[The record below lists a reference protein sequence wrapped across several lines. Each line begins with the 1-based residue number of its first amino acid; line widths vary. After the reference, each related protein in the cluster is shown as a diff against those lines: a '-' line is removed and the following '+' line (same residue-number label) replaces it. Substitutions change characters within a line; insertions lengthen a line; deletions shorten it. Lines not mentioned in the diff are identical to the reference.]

1 MPVELQELWETAV
14 QFCEDNVIWVLTA
27 AGGLLLL
34 VIVLCVAR
42 GGGQRRRE
50 ADAWMEGFEARME
63 AFEKNEDPM
72 MPVRKPI
79 LTALRESVQDV
90 PQEQKQQTAQTAA
103 RASEDALQTA
113 QADGRT
119 AAAVQADRSLNLN
132 LTIHVE
138 NVRISKELDAALQ
151 EGSCPTEIVQADSIR
166 VEAEALGPQTEAPE
180 PETRAAGSDAAVGPE
195 AAELN
200 RSTEPRAAADADKPG
215 AADETIAE
223 MRGGAAAAGG
233 AADRIERSAS
243 PAVQTANGRAV
254 SVSRS
259 GRVYAEEE
267 LRRQIR

>member
-34 VIVLCVAR
+34 VIVLCAAR

-90 PQEQKQQTAQTAA
+90 PQEQKQQTAQTTA

-151 EGSCPTEIVQADSIR
+151 EGSCPAEIVQADSIR

-180 PETRAAGSDAAVGPE
+180 PRV
-195 AAELN
+195 
-200 RSTEPRAAADADKPG
+200 AADADKPG

-223 MRGGAAAAGG
+223 MRGGAAAAGES
-233 AADRIERSAS
+233 ADRIERSAS

>member
-42 GGGQRRRE
+42 GGGQHRRE

-72 MPVRKPI
+72 MSVRKPI

-103 RASEDALQTA
+103 RASADALQTA
-113 QADGRT
+113 QADGCT

-151 EGSCPTEIVQADSIR
+151 EGSCPAEIVQADSIR

-180 PETRAAGSDAAVGPE
+180 PRV
-195 AAELN
+195 
-200 RSTEPRAAADADKPG
+200 AADVDKPG
-215 AADETIAE
+215 AADETVAE
-223 MRGGAAAAGG
+223 MRGGAAAAGES
-233 AADRIERSAS
+233 ADRIERSAS
-243 PAVQTANGRAV
+243 PAVQTANGRVV

>member
-79 LTALRESVQDV
+79 LTALRESVQDADV

-103 RASEDALQTA
+103 RASADALQTA

-151 EGSCPTEIVQADSIR
+151 EGSCPAEIVQADSIR

-180 PETRAAGSDAAVGPE
+180 PRV
-195 AAELN
+195 
-200 RSTEPRAAADADKPG
+200 AADADKPG

-223 MRGGAAAAGG
+223 MRGGAAAAGES
-233 AADRIERSAS
+233 ADRIERSAS

>member
-1 MPVELQELWETAV
+1 
-14 QFCEDNVIWVLTA
+14 
-27 AGGLLLL
+27 
-34 VIVLCVAR
+34 
-42 GGGQRRRE
+42 
-50 ADAWMEGFEARME
+50 ME

-90 PQEQKQQTAQTAA
+90 PQEQKQQTAQTTA

-151 EGSCPTEIVQADSIR
+151 AGSCPAEIVQADRIR

-180 PETRAAGSDAAVGPE
+180 PRV
-195 AAELN
+195 
-200 RSTEPRAAADADKPG
+200 AADADKPG
-215 AADETIAE
+215 AVDETIAE
-223 MRGGAAAAGG
+223 MRGGAAAAGES
-233 AADRIERSAS
+233 ADRIERSAS

>member
-151 EGSCPTEIVQADSIR
+151 AGSCPAEIVQADRIR

-180 PETRAAGSDAAVGPE
+180 PRV
-195 AAELN
+195 
-200 RSTEPRAAADADKPG
+200 AADADKPG
-215 AADETIAE
+215 AVDETIAE
-223 MRGGAAAAGG
+223 MRGGAAAAGES
-233 AADRIERSAS
+233 ADRIERSAS

>member
-1 MPVELQELWETAV
+1 MPIELQELWETAV

-63 AFEKNEDPM
+63 AFEKNEDPI

-151 EGSCPTEIVQADSIR
+151 EGSCPAEIVQADSIR

-180 PETRAAGSDAAVGPE
+180 PRV
-195 AAELN
+195 
-200 RSTEPRAAADADKPG
+200 AADADKPG

-223 MRGGAAAAGG
+223 MRGGAAAAGEP
-233 AADRIERSAS
+233 ADRIERSAS

>member
-151 EGSCPTEIVQADSIR
+151 EGSCTAEIVQADSIR

-180 PETRAAGSDAAVGPE
+180 PRV
-195 AAELN
+195 
-200 RSTEPRAAADADKPG
+200 AADADKPG

-223 MRGGAAAAGG
+223 MRGSAAAAGES
-233 AADRIERSAS
+233 ADRIERSAS

>member
-90 PQEQKQQTAQTAA
+90 PQEQKQQTAQTTA

-151 EGSCPTEIVQADSIR
+151 AGSCPAEIVQADRIR

-180 PETRAAGSDAAVGPE
+180 PRV
-195 AAELN
+195 
-200 RSTEPRAAADADKPG
+200 AADADKPG
-215 AADETIAE
+215 AVDETIAE
-223 MRGGAAAAGG
+223 MRGGAAAAGES
-233 AADRIERSAS
+233 ADRIERSAS

>member
-151 EGSCPTEIVQADSIR
+151 EGSCPAEIVQADRIR

-180 PETRAAGSDAAVGPE
+180 PRV
-195 AAELN
+195 
-200 RSTEPRAAADADKPG
+200 AADADKPG

-223 MRGGAAAAGG
+223 MRGGAAAAGES
-233 AADRIERSAS
+233 ADRIERSAS

>member
-138 NVRISKELDAALQ
+138 NVRISKDLDAALQ
-151 EGSCPTEIVQADSIR
+151 EGSCPAEIVQADSIR

-180 PETRAAGSDAAVGPE
+180 PRV
-195 AAELN
+195 
-200 RSTEPRAAADADKPG
+200 AADADKPG

-223 MRGGAAAAGG
+223 MRGGAAAAGES
-233 AADRIERSAS
+233 ADRIERSAS

>member
-119 AAAVQADRSLNLN
+119 ATAVQADRSLNLN

-151 EGSCPTEIVQADSIR
+151 EGSCPAEIVQADSIR

-180 PETRAAGSDAAVGPE
+180 PRV
-195 AAELN
+195 
-200 RSTEPRAAADADKPG
+200 AADADKPG

-223 MRGGAAAAGG
+223 MRGGAAAAGES
-233 AADRIERSAS
+233 ADRIERSAS

>member
-103 RASEDALQTA
+103 RASADALQTA

-151 EGSCPTEIVQADSIR
+151 EGSCPAEIVQADSIR
-166 VEAEALGPQTEAPE
+166 VEAEALGPQTKAPE
-180 PETRAAGSDAAVGPE
+180 PRV
-195 AAELN
+195 
-200 RSTEPRAAADADKPG
+200 AADADKPG

-223 MRGGAAAAGG
+223 MRGGAAAAGES
-233 AADRIERSAS
+233 ADRIERSAS

>member
-119 AAAVQADRSLNLN
+119 AATVQADRSLNLN

-151 EGSCPTEIVQADSIR
+151 AGSCPAEIVQADSIR
-166 VEAEALGPQTEAPE
+166 VEAEALDPQTEAPE
-180 PETRAAGSDAAVGPE
+180 PRV
-195 AAELN
+195 
-200 RSTEPRAAADADKPG
+200 AADADKPG

-223 MRGGAAAAGG
+223 MRGGAAAAGES
-233 AADRIERSAS
+233 ADRIERSAS

>member
-90 PQEQKQQTAQTAA
+90 SQEQKQQTAQTAA
-103 RASEDALQTA
+103 RASADALQTA

-151 EGSCPTEIVQADSIR
+151 EGSCPAEIVQADSIR

-180 PETRAAGSDAAVGPE
+180 PRV
-195 AAELN
+195 
-200 RSTEPRAAADADKPG
+200 AADADKPG

-223 MRGGAAAAGG
+223 MRGGAAAAGES
-233 AADRIERSAS
+233 ADRIERSAS

>member
-34 VIVLCVAR
+34 VIVLCAVR

-103 RASEDALQTA
+103 RASEDAVQTA

-119 AAAVQADRSLNLN
+119 AAVVQADRSLNLN

-151 EGSCPTEIVQADSIR
+151 EGSCPAEIVRADSIR

-180 PETRAAGSDAAVGPE
+180 PRV
-195 AAELN
+195 
-200 RSTEPRAAADADKPG
+200 AADADKPG

-223 MRGGAAAAGG
+223 MRGCAAAAGES
-233 AADRIERSAS
+233 ADRIERSAS

>member
-34 VIVLCVAR
+34 VIVLRVAR

-151 EGSCPTEIVQADSIR
+151 EGSCPAEIVQADSIR

-180 PETRAAGSDAAVGPE
+180 PRV
-195 AAELN
+195 
-200 RSTEPRAAADADKPG
+200 AADADKPG

-223 MRGGAAAAGG
+223 MRGGAAAAGES
-233 AADRIERSAS
+233 ADRIERSAS

>member
-14 QFCEDNVIWVLTA
+14 QLCEATVIWVLTA

-113 QADGRT
+113 QAD
-119 AAAVQADRSLNLN
+119 RSLNLN

-151 EGSCPTEIVQADSIR
+151 EGSCPAEIVQADSIR

-180 PETRAAGSDAAVGPE
+180 PETRAAGSDAAAGPE

-200 RSTEPRAAADADKPG
+200 RSPEPRAAAEADKPG

-223 MRGGAAAAGG
+223 MRGGAAAAGES
-233 AADRIERSAS
+233 ADRIERSAS

>member
-103 RASEDALQTA
+103 RASADALQTA
-113 QADGRT
+113 RADGRT

-151 EGSCPTEIVQADSIR
+151 EGSCPAEIVQADSIR
-166 VEAEALGPQTEAPE
+166 VEAEALGPQIEAPE

-195 AAELN
+195 AP
-200 RSTEPRAAADADKPG
+200 EPRVAADVDKPG

-223 MRGGAAAAGG
+223 MRGGVAAAGES
-233 AADRIERSAS
+233 ADRIERSAS

>member
-119 AAAVQADRSLNLN
+119 AAAVQADQSLNLN

-151 EGSCPTEIVQADSIR
+151 EGSCPAEIVQADSIR

-180 PETRAAGSDAAVGPE
+180 PRV
-195 AAELN
+195 
-200 RSTEPRAAADADKPG
+200 AADADKPG

-223 MRGGAAAAGG
+223 MRGGAAAAGES
-233 AADRIERSAS
+233 ADRIERSAS

>member
-34 VIVLCVAR
+34 VIVLCAAR

-79 LTALRESVQDV
+79 LTALRESVQDADA

-119 AAAVQADRSLNLN
+119 AAAVQTDRSLNLN

-151 EGSCPTEIVQADSIR
+151 AGSCPAEIVQADSIR

-180 PETRAAGSDAAVGPE
+180 PETRAAGSDAAAGPE
-195 AAELN
+195 EAELN
-200 RSTEPRAAADADKPG
+200 RSTEPRAAAD
-215 AADETIAE
+215 ETIAE
-223 MRGGAAAAGG
+223 MCGGAAAAGKS
-233 AADRIERSAS
+233 AARIERSAS
-243 PAVQTANGRAV
+243 PAAQTENGRAV

>member
-90 PQEQKQQTAQTAA
+90 PQEQKQQAAQTAA
-103 RASEDALQTA
+103 RASADALQTA

-151 EGSCPTEIVQADSIR
+151 AGSCPAEIVQADSIR

-180 PETRAAGSDAAVGPE
+180 PRV
-195 AAELN
+195 
-200 RSTEPRAAADADKPG
+200 AADADKPG

-223 MRGGAAAAGG
+223 MRGGAAAAGES
-233 AADRIERSAS
+233 ADRIERSAS

>member
-113 QADGRT
+113 QAD
-119 AAAVQADRSLNLN
+119 RSLNLN

-151 EGSCPTEIVQADSIR
+151 EGSCPAEIVQADSIR

-180 PETRAAGSDAAVGPE
+180 PETRAAGSDAAAGPE

-200 RSTEPRAAADADKPG
+200 RSPEPRAAAEADKPG

-223 MRGGAAAAGG
+223 MRGGAAAAGES
-233 AADRIERSAS
+233 ADRIERSAS

>member
-90 PQEQKQQTAQTAA
+90 PQEQKQQAAQTTA
-103 RASEDALQTA
+103 RASADALQTA

-151 EGSCPTEIVQADSIR
+151 EGSCPAEIVQADSIR

-180 PETRAAGSDAAVGPE
+180 PRV
-195 AAELN
+195 
-200 RSTEPRAAADADKPG
+200 AADADKPG

-223 MRGGAAAAGG
+223 MRGGAAAAGES
-233 AADRIERSAS
+233 ADRIERSAS

>member
-1 MPVELQELWETAV
+1 MPVELQELWDTAV

-151 EGSCPTEIVQADSIR
+151 EGSCPAEIVQADSIR

-180 PETRAAGSDAAVGPE
+180 PETRAAGSDAAAGPE
-195 AAELN
+195 AP
-200 RSTEPRAAADADKPG
+200 EPRAAADADKAG

-223 MRGGAAAAGG
+223 MRGGAAAAGES
-233 AADRIERSAS
+233 ADRIERSAS

>member
-34 VIVLCVAR
+34 VIVLCVVR

-151 EGSCPTEIVQADSIR
+151 AGSCPAEIVRADSIR

-180 PETRAAGSDAAVGPE
+180 PRV
-195 AAELN
+195 
-200 RSTEPRAAADADKPG
+200 AADADKPG

-223 MRGGAAAAGG
+223 MRGCAAAAGES
-233 AADRIERSAS
+233 ADRIERSAS

>member
-151 EGSCPTEIVQADSIR
+151 AGSCPAEIVRADSIR

-180 PETRAAGSDAAVGPE
+180 PRV
-195 AAELN
+195 
-200 RSTEPRAAADADKPG
+200 AADADKPG

-223 MRGGAAAAGG
+223 MRGCAAAAGES
-233 AADRIERSAS
+233 ADRIERSAS

>member
-103 RASEDALQTA
+103 RASADALQTA

-151 EGSCPTEIVQADSIR
+151 AGSCPAEIVQADSIR

-195 AAELN
+195 AP
-200 RSTEPRAAADADKPG
+200 EPRVAADVDKPG

-223 MRGGAAAAGG
+223 MRGGAAAAGES
-233 AADRIERSAS
+233 ADRIERSAS

>member
-1 MPVELQELWETAV
+1 MPVELQALWETAV

-50 ADAWMEGFEARME
+50 ADAWMEGFEERME
-63 AFEKNEDPM
+63 SFEKNEDPM

-151 EGSCPTEIVQADSIR
+151 AGSCPAEIVQADSIR

-180 PETRAAGSDAAVGPE
+180 PETRAAGSDAAAGPE
-195 AAELN
+195 A
-200 RSTEPRAAADADKPG
+200 TEPRA

-223 MRGGAAAAGG
+223 MCGGAAAAGKS
-233 AADRIERSAS
+233 AARIERSVS
-243 PAVQTANGRAV
+243 PAAQTANGRAV

>member
-151 EGSCPTEIVQADSIR
+151 AGSCPAEIVQADSIR

-180 PETRAAGSDAAVGPE
+180 PRV
-195 AAELN
+195 
-200 RSTEPRAAADADKPG
+200 AADADKPG

-223 MRGGAAAAGG
+223 MRGCAAAAGES
-233 AADRIERSAS
+233 ADRIERSAS

>member
-79 LTALRESVQDV
+79 LTALLESVQDV
-90 PQEQKQQTAQTAA
+90 PQEQKQQTAQTTA

-151 EGSCPTEIVQADSIR
+151 EGSCPAEIVQADSIR
-166 VEAEALGPQTEAPE
+166 VEAEAPSPQTKAPE
-180 PETRAAGSDAAVGPE
+180 PETRAAGNDAAAGPE
-195 AAELN
+195 AP
-200 RSTEPRAAADADKPG
+200 EPRVAADVDKPG

-223 MRGGAAAAGG
+223 MRGGAAAAGES
-233 AADRIERSAS
+233 ADRIERSAS

>member
-1 MPVELQELWETAV
+1 M
-14 QFCEDNVIWVLTA
+14 
-27 AGGLLLL
+27 
-34 VIVLCVAR
+34 
-42 GGGQRRRE
+42 
-50 ADAWMEGFEARME
+50 
-63 AFEKNEDPM
+63 
-72 MPVRKPI
+72 
-79 LTALRESVQDV
+79 QDV
-90 PQEQKQQTAQTAA
+90 PQEQKQQTAQTTA

-138 NVRISKELDAALQ
+138 NVRISKDLDAALQ
-151 EGSCPTEIVQADSIR
+151 EGSCPAEIVQADSIR

-180 PETRAAGSDAAVGPE
+180 PETRAAGSDAAAGPE

-200 RSTEPRAAADADKPG
+200 RSTEPRAAADTDKTG
-215 AADETIAE
+215 VADETIAE
-223 MRGGAAAAGG
+223 MCGSAAAAGES
-233 AADRIERSAS
+233 ADRIERSAS

>member
-1 MPVELQELWETAV
+1 MPEELQELWETAV

-151 EGSCPTEIVQADSIR
+151 EGSCPAEIVQADSIR
-166 VEAEALGPQTEAPE
+166 VEAEALGPQTEA
-180 PETRAAGSDAAVGPE
+180 A
-195 AAELN
+195 
-200 RSTEPRAAADADKPG
+200 EPRVAADADKPG

-223 MRGGAAAAGG
+223 MLGGAAAAGES
-233 AADRIERSAS
+233 ADRIERSAS

>member
-1 MPVELQELWETAV
+1 MPEELQELWETAV

-166 VEAEALGPQTEAPE
+166 VEAEALGPQTEA
-180 PETRAAGSDAAVGPE
+180 A
-195 AAELN
+195 
-200 RSTEPRAAADADKPG
+200 EPRVAADADKPG

-223 MRGGAAAAGG
+223 MLGGAAAAGES
-233 AADRIERSAS
+233 ADRIERSAS

>member
-151 EGSCPTEIVQADSIR
+151 AGSCPAEIVRADSIR

-180 PETRAAGSDAAVGPE
+180 PRV
-195 AAELN
+195 
-200 RSTEPRAAADADKPG
+200 AADADKPG

-223 MRGGAAAAGG
+223 MRGCAAAAGES
-233 AADRIERSAS
+233 AERIERSAS

>member
-34 VIVLCVAR
+34 VIALCAAR

-79 LTALRESVQDV
+79 MTTLRESVQDA
-90 PQEQKQQTAQTAA
+90 PREQKQQTT
-103 RASEDALQTA
+103 
-113 QADGRT
+113 QADGS
-119 AAAVQADRSLNLN
+119 AAAAAQADRSLKLN

-138 NVRISKELDAALQ
+138 NVRISKDLDAALQ
-151 EGSCPTEIVQADSIR
+151 EGSCPAEIVQADRIC
-166 VEAEALGPQTEAPE
+166 VEAEALDPQT
-180 PETRAAGSDAAVGPE
+180 E

-200 RSTEPRAAADADKPG
+200 RSTEPLADADADKPG

-223 MRGGAAAAGG
+223 MRGGAAAAGKS
-233 AADRIERSAS
+233 AERIERSVS

>member
-151 EGSCPTEIVQADSIR
+151 AGSCPAEIVRADSIR

-180 PETRAAGSDAAVGPE
+180 PRV
-195 AAELN
+195 
-200 RSTEPRAAADADKPG
+200 AADADKPG

-223 MRGGAAAAGG
+223 MRGGAAAAGES
-233 AADRIERSAS
+233 AERIERSAS

>member
-90 PQEQKQQTAQTAA
+90 PQEQKQQAAQTAA

-180 PETRAAGSDAAVGPE
+180 P
-195 AAELN
+195 
-200 RSTEPRAAADADKPG
+200 RAAADTDKPG

-223 MRGGAAAAGG
+223 MCGSAAAAGES
-233 AADRIERSAS
+233 ADRIERSAS